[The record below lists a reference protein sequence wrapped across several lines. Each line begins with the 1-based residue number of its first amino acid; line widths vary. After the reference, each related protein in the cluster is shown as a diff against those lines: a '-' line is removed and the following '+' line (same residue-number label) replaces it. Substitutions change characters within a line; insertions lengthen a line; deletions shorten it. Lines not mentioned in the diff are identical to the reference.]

1 MGSFTEGETIPS
13 CHRFSEI
20 QSDFCLRNDA
30 AVPLLKCPQ
39 HPPSKWNSEFS
50 VTLQTRY
57 LKSSASEVHYV
68 MLQPLKTGALTA
80 FGPLSHAKCVWRWQ
94 MWWSHYMPEVKWS
107 EVAQSGPTL
116 CDPMDC
122 SPPGSLVRGIFQAW
136 ILECVAVSFSRG
148 SSRPRDWTQ
157 VSRFVGRRFTI
168 WATREAPHYMPSG
181 NQTSRVC
188 LGLLTWGDL

>member
-1 MGSFTEGETIPS
+1 MTDCQYIATMGSFTEGETIPS

-50 VTLQTRY
+50 VTLPTRY

-80 FGPLSHAKCVWRWQ
+80 FGPHSHAKCVWRWQ

-107 EVAQSGPTL
+107 EVK
-116 CDPMDC
+116 
-122 SPPGSLVRGIFQAW
+122 SLSHVRLFATPWTVAHQAPW
-136 ILECVAVSFSRG
+136 SVGFSRHEYW
-148 SSRPRDWTQ
+148 SVLP
-157 VSRFVGRRFTI
+157 F
-168 WATREAPHYMPSG
+168 PSP
-181 NQTSRVC
+181 
-188 LGLLTWGDL
+188 GDLPDPGIEPRSPAL

>member
-1 MGSFTEGETIPS
+1 MTDCQYIATMGSFTEGETIPS

-80 FGPLSHAKCVWRWQ
+80 FGPHSHAKCVWR
-94 MWWSHYMPEVKWS
+94 
-107 EVAQSGPTL
+107 
-116 CDPMDC
+116 
-122 SPPGSLVRGIFQAW
+122 
-136 ILECVAVSFSRG
+136 
-148 SSRPRDWTQ
+148 
-157 VSRFVGRRFTI
+157 
-168 WATREAPHYMPSG
+168 
-181 NQTSRVC
+181 
-188 LGLLTWGDL
+188 